1 MVVSAPWDSR
11 SGSKDETNTLGGNIS
26 TAVRKRADKLKAGDY
41 VKGTNNKP
49 VEILSIEEGVN
60 QDGKKYRIL
69 RLYPRSIM
77 VVKDWRFL
85 DTYPARGK

>member
-1 MVVSAPWDSR
+1 MDGKLEVVRKARLTPG
-11 SGSKDETNTLGGNIS
+11 GSIS
-26 TAVRKRADKLKAGDY
+26 SHVSPPVRRKRAEKLKAGDY
-41 VKGTNNKP
+41 VKGANDKP

-85 DTYPARGK
+85 DTYPTRGR